1 MDTLNRETL
10 IAARQWR
17 KEGFKVVLATV
28 TRTWGSSPRPV
39 GSMLALRED
48 GLVRG
53 SVSGGCI
60 EDDLIYQ
67 ISHGQLELTA
77 PRFVSYGVGANEARQ
92 FGLPCGG
99 TLQLVLE
106 PVSDTE
112 WIDTVLKQSTG
123 GCRMAREL
131 DLGTGDIRLRSAD
144 KDEAFRLVG
153 NVLVAVH
160 GPRYRML
167 IIGAG
172 DLSTFLAQISM
183 KLDYDV
189 TICDPRL
196 EYTEGLNIDG
206 VSVVDAMPDDAVV
219 DMRPDCHTAIITLT
233 HDPKL
238 DDLALMEALRSDAFY
253 IGAIGSRKNNE
264 DRRERL
270 KLFDV
275 RAEELE
281 RLRGPVG
288 IYIGSKTP
296 FEIAVSIVAELT
308 AVKNGVILPDSLSI
322 TGVKTE
328 SESDACP
335 ILAGAHY
342 IG

>member
-10 IAARQWR
+10 VAARQWR

>member
-10 IAARQWR
+10 LAAQQWR
-17 KEGFKVVLATV
+17 QEGFKVVLATV

-39 GSMLALRED
+39 GSMAALRGD

-67 ISHGQLELTA
+67 LSHGQLELTA
-77 PRFVSYGVGANEARQ
+77 PRFVSYGIGADEARQ

-106 PVSDTE
+106 PVSDPG
-112 WIDTVLKQSTG
+112 WIANVLEQSIG
-123 GCRMAREL
+123 GYRVAREL
-131 DLGTGDIRLRSAD
+131 DLGTGDIRLRRAD
-144 KDEAFRLVG
+144 KKETFALVG
-153 NVLVAVH
+153 NVLIAVH

-167 IIGAG
+167 LIGAG
-172 DLSTFLAQISM
+172 DLSAFLAQIAV

-189 TICDPRL
+189 TICDPRF
-196 EYTEGLNIDG
+196 EYTEGLHIDG
-206 VSVVDAMPDDAVV
+206 VSIVDTMPDDAVA

-238 DDLALMEALRSDAFY
+238 DDLALMEGLKTDAFY

-264 DRRERL
+264 SRRDRL
-270 KLFDV
+270 TLFDV
-275 RAEELE
+275 SHEELK

-296 FEIAVSIVAELT
+296 FEIAVSIAAELT
-308 AVKNGVILPDSLSI
+308 AVKNGVALPDDLSI
-322 TGVKTE
+322 TNAKAASE
-328 SESDACP
+328 SEVCP
-335 ILAGAHY
+335 ILAVEA
-342 IG
+342 

>member
-144 KDEAFRLVG
+144 KDEVFRLVG
-153 NVLVAVH
+153 NVLIAVH

-172 DLSTFLAQISM
+172 DLSTFLAQISV

-322 TGVKTE
+322 TGAKTE
-328 SESDACP
+328 SESDVCP
-335 ILAGAHY
+335 ILAGAH
-342 IG
+342 

>member
-17 KEGFKVVLATV
+17 KECFKVVLATV